1 MMANVNFKSRFL
13 YLYIII
19 ATFEL
24 LFDSGVIELD
34 VLRYLTKP
42 SLVIFLALFVLDNLT
57 LKESKSLLFTC
68 LFAWLGDIFLMFSH
82 PIFFPLGLLSFLVMQ
97 ILYIRNFAMN
107 LKFNQINRMLDGV
120 VGILFLGYVFFFLN
134 LLWSGV
140 GAELKIPVILY
151 GISLGSMAFFAFLRK
166 SYDTSISYKIVFLGA
181 VFFVISDSLLAYNK
195 FVSTFNGN
203 SFYVMGTYILAQLL
217 LIVGLVNFVIR
228 KRLNVQ

>member
-1 MMANVNFKSRFL
+1 MIIKYKYIYI
-13 YLYIII
+13 YLLIS
-19 ATFEL
+19 FVEL
-24 LFDSGVIELD
+24 L
-34 VLRYLTKP
+34 VLGMPFKYQWIRYITKP
-42 SLVIFLALFVLDNLT
+42 LLMILLMTYVYNALSYTSRKNI
-57 LKESKSLLFTC
+57 LLILF
-68 LFAWLGDIFLMFSH
+68 FAWLGDVFLMFSH